1 MPDVRWFIVLQIVI
15 VVVGLLL
22 GLTTELHGDVSATRA
37 LGMPLAC
44 APGYEGEEPC
54 WIAIGH
60 PAALVFGYGV
70 GLVFYGA
77 VGVGLLFGVGQAT
90 AGTIAFGQA
99 AFGLVFF
106 VAQVGVGFSGLGQLA
121 IGGIT
126 AGQGSVGKAGGPYFK
141 WLNAELDA
149 VLRPGKAR

>member
-1 MPDVRWFIVLQIVI
+1 MPAVRWFVLLQLVI

-22 GLTTELHGDVSATRA
+22 GVTTELQDNVSTTRA

-44 APGYEGEEPC
+44 SSGYAGAEPC
-54 WIAIGH
+54 WMSVGH
-60 PAALVFGYGV
+60 PGALVFGFGV

-77 VGVGLLFGVGQAT
+77 VGVGLLFGLGQAT
-90 AGTIAFGQA
+90 AGMIAFGQA

-106 VAQVGVGFSGLGQLA
+106 VAQLGLGFSGLGQLA

-126 AGQGSVGKAGGPYFK
+126 VGQGSVGKAGGPYFK
-141 WLNAELDA
+141 WLNAELDD
-149 VLRPGKAR
+149 VLRPGKPR